1 MCARLTTHGW
11 PKGLLK
17 IQMPIRIHLYRNYTK
32 CRERVKLPR
41 RARKLQTACR
51 KRATPALFPVSTANT
66 VLFAAVLFFASASGK
81 FEQRRVRVIAFAF
94 AVAVFAFAV
103 IRMLMLPQ

>member
-17 IQMPIRIHLYRNYTK
+17 IQTPIRIHLYRNYTK

-41 RARKLQTACR
+41 LTLRLHVAWR
-51 KRATPALFPVSTANT
+51 KRATQATFPVSTSRT
-66 VLFAAVLFFASASGK
+66 LFYLPQCFSSPAPQESSSSAGCVSSRS
-81 FEQRRVRVIAFAF
+81 EERRVGKECRS
-94 AVAVFAFAV
+94 
-103 IRMLMLPQ
+103 